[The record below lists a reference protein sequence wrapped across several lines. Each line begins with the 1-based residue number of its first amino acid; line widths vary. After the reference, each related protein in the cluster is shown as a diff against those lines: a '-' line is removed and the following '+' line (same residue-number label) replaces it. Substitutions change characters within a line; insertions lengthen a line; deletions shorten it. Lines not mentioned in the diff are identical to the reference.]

1 MANLS
6 YMSIEAVIFDVGGV
20 LVESPFVAAMR
31 WAKDWDLPES
41 ALATLFGEYSRVPV
55 LGQEPPI
62 WHEVECGRVPL
73 TSFIEN
79 MKRNLARDLP
89 KNHRALRMEASDF
102 NPFRGA
108 ELNQDVLGL
117 VHRLRDQGLR
127 VSILTN
133 NVVEWSEW
141 RSVVPIENFE
151 DVVDSCEV
159 GIRKPDPEIF
169 QLACRRLLLPA
180 DSCLFLDDH
189 PGNVDAART
198 FGLHAVL
205 VADDYEALVR
215 EVLAMV

>member
-1 MANLS
+1 
-6 YMSIEAVIFDVGGV
+6 
-20 LVESPFVAAMR
+20 
-31 WAKDWDLPES
+31 
-41 ALATLFGEYSRVPV
+41 
-55 LGQEPPI
+55 
-62 WHEVECGRVPL
+62 
-73 TSFIEN
+73 
-79 MKRNLARDLP
+79 
-89 KNHRALRMEASDF
+89 
-102 NPFRGA
+102 
-108 ELNQDVLGL
+108 
-117 VHRLRDQGLR
+117 

-205 VADDYEALVR
+205 VTDDYEALVR

>member
-31 WAKDWDLPES
+31 WAKDWDLPDS

-89 KNHRALRMEASDF
+89 KNHRALRMEANARKSF
-102 NPFRGA
+102 EAKIP
-108 ELNQDVLGL
+108 VKLG
-117 VHRLRDQGLR
+117 
-127 VSILTN
+127 
-133 NVVEWSEW
+133 
-141 RSVVPIENFE
+141 
-151 DVVDSCEV
+151 
-159 GIRKPDPEIF
+159 
-169 QLACRRLLLPA
+169 
-180 DSCLFLDDH
+180 
-189 PGNVDAART
+189 
-198 FGLHAVL
+198 
-205 VADDYEALVR
+205 
-215 EVLAMV
+215 